1 MRYLVLIFSFIFLSI
16 NLFANEQLYKKRCA
30 SCHGADGGRKAL
42 GVSNIL
48 KGQSKEELQKK
59 LKGYK
64 DGSYGGA
71 KKSIMVSQ
79 VINLSDSE
87 IEELAE
93 YISKFK

>member
-16 NLFANEQLYKKRCA
+16 NLFANEQLFKKCA
-30 SCHGADGGRKAL
+30 SCHGADGGKKAL

-59 LKGYK
+59 IKGYK

-79 VINLSDSE
+79 VINLSDNE

-93 YISKFK
+93 YISKLK